1 MSGAWPGTTLGCPPP
16 STRETRVTSSD
27 VREVIGILGGT
38 GPQGRGLAARWAR
51 AGHVVHVGSR
61 TQEKA
66 QAAVDDVLERTGDG
80 VEVHAATNDRVATV
94 AEIVV
99 VALPFEAQAAAL
111 PPLADS
117 LCRQGRLQRGQ
128 PDGLRRP
135 RPEGR
140 PRRRRLGRRGVPG
153 PDARGPGGL
162 APSTTC
168 PADAC
173 CAWTSAIDTH
183 VLICGDDQE
192 ACHRV
197 AHLANRIDGM
207 WGVYCGPLRMSE
219 YVENITPLILTIN
232 KLYKIQ
238 AGLLIDG
245 IERDPDSL
253 HAHLARRVGSRGAS
267 RVGLTGGQALSR
279 SRCTRAR

>member
-1 MSGAWPGTTLGCPPP
+1 
-16 STRETRVTSSD
+16 VTSSD
-27 VREVIGILGGT
+27 VREVLGIVGGT

-61 TQEKA
+61 TEEKA
-66 QAAVDDVLERTGDG
+66 RAAVEDVLERTGDG
-80 VEVHAATNDRVATV
+80 VEVHAGTNDQVARA

-99 VALPFEAQAAAL
+99 VALPFEAQRAAL
-111 PPLADS
+111 PPLADACAAKVVCNVVNPMVFDD
-117 LCRQGRLQRGQ
+117 LG
-128 PDGLRRP
+128 PKAVPVEDGSAAEECQVL
-135 RPEGR
+135 
-140 PRRRRLGRRGVPG
+140 L
-153 PDARGPGGL
+153 PDARVV
-162 APSTTC
+162 
-168 PADAC
+168 
-173 CAWTSAIDTH
+173 SAFHDVSSRRLLRVDEPIDTH

-197 AHLANRIDGM
+197 AHLANQIEGM

-232 KLYKIQ
+232 RLYRIQ

-253 HAHLARRVGSRGAS
+253 HAHLASGSASGGRRG
-267 RVGLTGGQALSR
+267 TDQ
-279 SRCTRAR
+279 

>member
-1 MSGAWPGTTLGCPPP
+1 M
-16 STRETRVTSSD
+16 TSPD
-27 VREVIGILGGT
+27 VREVLGIVGGT

-61 TQEKA
+61 TREKA
-66 QAAVDDVLERTGDG
+66 QAAVDDVLDRTGDG
-80 VEVHAATNDRVATV
+80 VDVRAGTNAEVADAS
-94 AEIVV
+94 EIVV

-111 PPLADS
+111 PPLADVCAGKVVCNVVNPMVFDELGPKAVPVEAGS
-117 LCRQGRLQRGQ
+117 AAEECQELLPGARVVSAFH
-128 PDGLRRP
+128 DVSS
-135 RPEGR
+135 
-140 PRRRRLGRRGVPG
+140 RRLLKV
-153 PDARGPGGL
+153 DE
-162 APSTTC
+162 
-168 PADAC
+168 
-173 CAWTSAIDTH
+173 AIDTH

-232 KLYKIQ
+232 KLYRIQ

-245 IERDPDSL
+245 IERDPASL
-253 HAHLARRVGSRGAS
+253 HAHLAD
-267 RVGLTGGQALSR
+267 
-279 SRCTRAR
+279 